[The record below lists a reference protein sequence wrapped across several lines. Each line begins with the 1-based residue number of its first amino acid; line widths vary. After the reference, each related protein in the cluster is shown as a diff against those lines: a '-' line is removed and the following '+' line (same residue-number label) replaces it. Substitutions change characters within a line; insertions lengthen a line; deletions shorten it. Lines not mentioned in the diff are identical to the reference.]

1 MGAFNGTYQPAE
13 TLGGLAVAVFQ
24 YHPSDR
30 LTPRV
35 VSGGGGGGGGTANTA
50 VEREYAWAKRGKG
63 QRGGVVLFVCF
74 GSQKRVVCYFYCF
87 KGGENLAAFG

>member
-1 MGAFNGTYQPAE
+1 MGAFNGTYLPAE

-35 VSGGGGGGGGTANTA
+35 VSGGGGGGTANTA
-50 VEREYAWAKRGKG
+50 VEREYAWAKRGCG
-63 QRGGVVLFVCF
+63 SICLFW
-74 GSQKRVVCYFYCF
+74 
-87 KGGENLAAFG
+87 